1 MPPLE
6 PHPSRLSGL
15 SDISTSGHHLVKM
28 YKMNKMYKM
37 CKMYKMYKM
46 CTDLR
51 RNQCTEEW
59 YRVSSWL

>member
-1 MPPLE
+1 MPPAME
-6 PHPSRLSGL
+6 PHPSGLSGL
-15 SDISTSGHHLVKM
+15 SDISTAGHHLVKM
-28 YKMNKMYKM
+28 YKMYKMHKMYKI
-37 CKMYKMYKM
+37 YKM